1 MGIYKTFTF
10 FWSILFRESAQP
22 DNLQPENLQ
31 PADGADLFGMCG
43 YLLLTN
49 FYQQAI

>member
-1 MGIYKTFTF
+1 MGIYKTFIF
-10 FWSILFRESAQP
+10 FGAFYSESAQP

-31 PADGADLFGMCG
+31 PAEVASLLGMCD